1 MNKPDGLFRLPHDEA
16 AIVEFVQGLPL
27 RKIAGIGPV
36 TEAVLQG
43 GLGLSR
49 VGQLWEQ
56 RALLARVV
64 RPETLRYYLDVA
76 LGFPSSS
83 SSGGGA
89 PERPEAEEEDQGP
102 DRKSISTERTVGAE
116 GVASLPAALAL
127 ARELCSSLA
136 ADVARAQVRGRTV
149 TLVLKGVD
157 FQRRSRAKSLTVAV
171 GTAEELWPPVRR
183 LVEEFLP
190 EVGPF
195 RLMGV
200 RLSALE

>member
-1 MNKPDGLFRLPHDEA
+1 VA
-16 AIVEFVQGLPL
+16 FVQALPL
-27 RKIAGIGPV
+27 RKIGGIGPV

-43 GLGLSR
+43 GLGLSK
-49 VGQLWEQ
+49 VGDLWEQ

-64 RPETLRYYLDVA
+64 GSEALRYYLDVA

-83 SSGGGA
+83 SAAGEGE
-89 PERPEAEEEDQGP
+89 ERDKEEGP

-116 GVASLPAALAL
+116 GVATLSAALAM
-127 ARELCSSLA
+127 ARALCASLA
-136 ADVARAQVRGRTV
+136 EDTAKAEVRGRTV

-157 FQRRSRAKSLTVAV
+157 FQRRSRARSLAAAV

-183 LVEEFLP
+183 LVEEFFP

>member
-27 RKIAGIGPV
+27 RKIGGIGPV

-43 GLGLSR
+43 GLGLAT

-64 RPETLRYYLDVA
+64 KPDALRYYLNVA
-76 LGFPSSS
+76 LGFPSSG
-83 SSGGGA
+83 SGGG
-89 PERPEAEEEDQGP
+89 EAEEGGEEQP
-102 DRKSISTERTVGAE
+102 HDRKSLSTERTVGAE
-116 GVASLPAALAL
+116 GIASLPAALSL
-127 ARELCSSLA
+127 ARELCTSLA
-136 ADVARAQVRGRTV
+136 ADAARARLRGRTV
-149 TLVLKGVD
+149 TLVLKGID

-171 GTAEELWPPVRR
+171 ATAEELWPVVRR

-200 RLSALE
+200 RLSSLA